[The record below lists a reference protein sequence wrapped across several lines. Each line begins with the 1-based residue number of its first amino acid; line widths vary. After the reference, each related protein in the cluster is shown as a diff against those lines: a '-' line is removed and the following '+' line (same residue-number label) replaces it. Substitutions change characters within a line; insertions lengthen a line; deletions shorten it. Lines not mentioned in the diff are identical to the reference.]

1 MQGLSLGLGKGM
13 WKGEAGKVYSCEY
26 QDEVGANTLFFPA
39 IGTNLLFLFIF

>member
-26 QDEVGANTLFFPA
+26 RMKLERTPSSPQP
-39 IGTNLLFLFIF
+39 